1 MATAYDDFFKL
12 LQNQQQNTRLDN
24 PYGAASYALSNA
36 VQGFLM
42 GRDRKHKR
50 DASEALAAA
59 MAGGGGEG
67 LGGLLSGQ
75 VAGFANGGGLPDYE
89 GVKKALSGLKGNPY
103 ASEMLQELTLGDL
116 KETAKTRNKL
126 LELGFEGEVDKD
138 VYRDRRLADAGYIG
152 QEYGLKSQLS
162 NQEYR
167 QRVDEAERQSGLDLT
182 KIRTQ
187 HTLDNERTLNEIEAR
202 LGADLTRSEANVWE
216 HGAKSNIDVDKFRQ
230 QEGIETQQ
238 LGIRG
243 EAELDRRRR
252 ELGFQTDEAL
262 REKRGS
268 VNEDIRKKQEEL
280 AAETASA
287 ATGFFTS
294 KSVEG
299 DIARNI
305 VTIGPRILAGE
316 EVTPQE
322 RAAYNFSIQKATEPK
337 TIESNGQIITIPGM
351 TPDQIFQG
359 IGMAAM
365 QRQAAPPATEA
376 LGPSS
381 VAPYSRDALLSAII
395 RQESGGNPRA
405 RSPVG
410 ARGLMQLMPATA
422 MEVVREM
429 GIRNFKIDWLD
440 NPEINQKLGTY
451 YLDKQLK
458 AYNGN
463 VPMALAAYNA
473 GPGAVNKWRQRYG
486 DPLKGEISVRE
497 WVNRIPYKETQ
508 GYVRNIMGDLSR
520 EAPPSAPATPSHSRH
535 LPPPPVVPQVPQG
548 GAGLPPVPQQIDT
561 TALPRLPQPPPVP
574 QPTVIPV
581 PQSPKAQAQEA
592 KAVADAR
599 KAEIAAAEAER
610 AAEQGRRASQGRTE
624 ILQNSVGRVYDML
637 DRGVIPSRVS
647 DKVLFQMQAHVPG
660 TEANQLANDFDML
673 KEQVVA
679 KVRET
684 TKGVFVNDDAR
695 RAESEFG
702 RLRLWDGEK
711 RIRQVLD
718 NYIKLLGV
726 DAPKADED
734 LSSMSDDELK
744 KALGL

>member
-12 LQNQQQNTRLDN
+12 LQSQQQNTRLDN

-59 MAGGGGEG
+59 LAGGGGEG

-230 QEGIETQQ
+230 QEGIETTELDRRGESQ
-238 LGIRG
+238 LQRALREAREKGEIDVDTYNRTQGILTEHLGVRG
-243 EAELDRRRR
+243 EAELDRMRRQY
-252 ELGFQTDEAL
+252 GYQTDESL
-262 REKRGS
+262 REKRVS
-268 VNEDIRKKQEEL
+268 VDEDIRKKQGEV
-280 AAETASA
+280 AAEAGSA

-294 KSVEG
+294 KGFDADV
-299 DIARNI
+299 ARNAT
-305 VTIGPRILAGE
+305 TIGTKLALGQ
-316 EVTPQE
+316 EVTPEE
-322 RAAYNFSIQKATEPK
+322 RAAYNYSIAQLSQGTTKEVD
-337 TIESNGQIITIPGM
+337 GQLVHIPGM

-359 IGMAAM
+359 VAMAAQGQM
-365 QRQAAPPATEA
+365 AGVARPAQARTMS
-376 LGPSS
+376 GS
-381 VAPYSRDALLSAII
+381 APYSRSALLNAII

-410 ARGLMQLMPATA
+410 ARGLMH
-422 MEVVREM
+422 
-429 GIRNFKIDWLD
+429 K
-440 NPEINQKLGTY
+440 
-451 YLDKQLK
+451 
-458 AYNGN
+458 
-463 VPMALAAYNA
+463 
-473 GPGAVNKWRQRYG
+473 
-486 DPLKGEISVRE
+486 
-497 WVNRIPYKETQ
+497 
-508 GYVRNIMGDLSR
+508 
-520 EAPPSAPATPSHSRH
+520 
-535 LPPPPVVPQVPQG
+535 
-548 GAGLPPVPQQIDT
+548 
-561 TALPRLPQPPPVP
+561 
-574 QPTVIPV
+574 
-581 PQSPKAQAQEA
+581 
-592 KAVADAR
+592 
-599 KAEIAAAEAER
+599 
-610 AAEQGRRASQGRTE
+610 
-624 ILQNSVGRVYDML
+624 
-637 DRGVIPSRVS
+637 
-647 DKVLFQMQAHVPG
+647 
-660 TEANQLANDFDML
+660 
-673 KEQVVA
+673 
-679 KVRET
+679 
-684 TKGVFVNDDAR
+684 
-695 RAESEFG
+695 
-702 RLRLWDGEK
+702 
-711 RIRQVLD
+711 
-718 NYIKLLGV
+718 
-726 DAPKADED
+726 
-734 LSSMSDDELK
+734 
-744 KALGL
+744 

>member
-1 MATAYDDFFKL
+1 MAKSLFSLSKFDSPYEDFIDL
-12 LQNQQQNTRLDN
+12 LQNQQRNLSAEN
-24 PYGAASYALSNA
+24 PYGAIGIGLSNA
-36 VQGFLM
+36 LQGFLM
-42 GRDRKHKR
+42 GRDRKQKR
-50 DASEALAAA
+50 DASEAVAAA
-59 MAGGGGEG
+59 FLGGGNGGLLSDQVAGIAGGGGLPSSMG
-67 LGGLLSGQ
+67 IRKSLS
-75 VAGFANGGGLPDYE
+75 A
-89 GVKKALSGLKGNPY
+89 LKGNPY
-103 ASEMLQELTLGDL
+103 AQEMLLDLNLDYAKGADETLN
-116 KETAKTRNKL
+116 RMR
-126 LELGFEGEVDKD
+126 ELGFEGEVNKD

-187 HTLDNERTLNEIEAR
+187 HTLDNERALNEIEAR

-252 ELGFQTDEAL
+252 EFGYQTDEAL

-268 VNEDIRKKQEEL
+268 VDEDIRKKQGEI

-287 ATGFFTS
+287 ATVFFTS

-337 TIESNGQIITIPGM
+337 TIESNGQIVTIPGM

-365 QRQAAPPATEA
+365 QGQAAPQATEA

-381 VAPYSRDALLSAII
+381 VAPYSRDALLSALI

-422 MEVVREM
+422 MEVAREM
-429 GIRNFKIDWLD
+429 GMRNFKIDWLD
-440 NPEINQKLGTY
+440 NPEINQKLGTF
-451 YLDKQLK
+451 YLDKQLR
-458 AYNGN
+458 ANNGN
-463 VPMALAAYNA
+463 VPMSLAAYNA
-473 GPGAVNKWRQRYG
+473 GPHRVRQWREKYG

-497 WVNRIPYKETQ
+497 WVEKIPFRETK
-508 GYVRNIMGDLSR
+508 GYVKNIMAMMERQGSPAAEPDAILPSR
-520 EAPPSAPATPSHSRH
+520 QP
-535 LPPPPVVPQVPQG
+535 LPPPVQPPPVPQG
-548 GAGLPPVPQQIDT
+548 GAGLPPGAEVYSIPPSPLDQ
-561 TALPRLPQPPPVP
+561 LRLE
-574 QPTVIPV
+574 
-581 PQSPKAQAQEA
+581 KE
-592 KAVADAR
+592 
-599 KAEIAAAEAER
+599 KAEVQKQRLGIESDAKAAEAQTR
-610 AAEQGRRASQGRTE
+610 KKAALLEASLKRVNAATRILDDESNWASGPVAKLGRYIQGTPASDLSYEINALKNQFTGANLDMLKGTISDADVAMLGGLAGTLEVGMPRDQAKRTIADMKAILTASQGGDVE
-624 ILQNSVGRVYDML
+624 
-637 DRGVIPSRVS
+637 
-647 DKVLFQMQAHVPG
+647 
-660 TEANQLANDFDML
+660 
-673 KEQVVA
+673 
-679 KVRET
+679 
-684 TKGVFVNDDAR
+684 
-695 RAESEFG
+695 
-702 RLRLWDGEK
+702 
-711 RIRQVLD
+711 
-718 NYIKLLGV
+718 
-726 DAPKADED
+726 DED
-734 LSSMSDDELK
+734 LSGMTDDEIR